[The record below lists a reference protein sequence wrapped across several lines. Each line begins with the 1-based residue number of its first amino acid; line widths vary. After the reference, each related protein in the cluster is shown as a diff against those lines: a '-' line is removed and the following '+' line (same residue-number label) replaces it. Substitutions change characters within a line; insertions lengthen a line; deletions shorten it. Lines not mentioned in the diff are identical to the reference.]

1 MDGCDNIAFLYWYS
15 SSWFSC
21 FPTYHHTHIDK
32 FNIQIDQRTLLTSD
46 LCTCFFFGL
55 ERTLLT
61 SHLCTCFFF
70 GLERRSIALFYLA
83 QSPETHLSSHQ
94 PLEFSLP
101 HADWHS
107 FPFPSSL
114 SFCAFLSPMMHIV
127 GSVPSSSSI
136 ARHEVLEGRRMFY
149 FSPYDMFYVAY
160 TQSLE
165 YFGI

>member
-55 ERTLLT
+55 ER
-61 SHLCTCFFF
+61 
-70 GLERRSIALFYLA
+70 RSIALFYLA

-101 HADWHS
+101 HADWRS

-149 FSPYDMFYVAY
+149 FSPFAMFYFAY